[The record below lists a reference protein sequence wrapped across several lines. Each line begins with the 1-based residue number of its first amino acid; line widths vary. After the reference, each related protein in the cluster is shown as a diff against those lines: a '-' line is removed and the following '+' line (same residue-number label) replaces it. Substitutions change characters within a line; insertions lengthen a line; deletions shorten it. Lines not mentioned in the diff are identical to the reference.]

1 MRARLRLMM
10 WRAIT
15 LSTDPYMT
23 VLFALRN
30 ETRLRRLVYVSC
42 NPESMAAN
50 CAELCTPQ
58 VGTHG

>member
-1 MRARLRLMM
+1 M